1 VIYNGEFKNDIQV
14 NNIKEIEDDNKW
26 YLLKIS

>member
-14 NNIKEIEDDNKW
+14 NNIKEIEDDNK
-26 YLLKIS
+26 